1 MFSISGMFVE
11 ASLSTEPVVHGPT
24 TPHSPSRKRLWRI
37 SFLEPSL
44 RAKDTS
50 RPAMPSACTTSNS
63 YGAWAADNWQV
74 TPKLNLNLGLRY
86 EYNTPLAE
94 STTNKGISTFL
105 PSSPTGLAFADKN
118 GFGDLYPSDRNNFAP
133 RIGFAYS
140 PVRGGK
146 TVIRGAW
153 GIFYDVTNGNLF
165 IDNRV
170 DGAAGRGISRN
181 PGGTVPVFTVTN
193 LTTETVQQGVPI
205 FGATQTPPFGAFA
218 VNQQIR
224 SPYVQNFNINVQR
237 QFSRAFLLQVG
248 YVGNQG
254 RKLPVNLRST
264 SRCRIRAGTSRS
276 RIEGPT
282 TPSSRNS
289 PESRNCGMPAIRTT
303 TPCRSRCTTVNGTV

>member
-1 MFSISGMFVE
+1 MGERRVFSQPQKALADFIAGIIPQGEGYV
-11 ASLSTEPVVHGPT
+11 ATGDAQRVYDV
-24 TPHSPSRKRLWRI
+24 
-37 SFLEPSL
+37 
-44 RAKDTS
+44 
-50 RPAMPSACTTSNS
+50 NS
-63 YGAWAADNWQV
+63 YEAWAADNWQV

-94 STTNKGISTFL
+94 STTDKGISTFL
-105 PSSPTGLAFADKN
+105 ASSPTGLAFAHKN
-118 GFGDLYPSDRNNFAP
+118 GFGDLYPPDRNNFAP
-133 RIGFAYS
+133 RLGFAYS

-181 PGGTVPVFTVTN
+181 PGGSVPVYTVTN

-205 FGATQTPPFGAFA
+205 FGATQTPPFGAFS
-218 VNQQIR
+218 VNQQNR

-237 QFSRAFLLQVG
+237 ELSRAFLLQVG

-254 RKLPVNLRST
+254 RKLPVNLEINQPLPDPSGKLTEQER
-264 SRCRIRAGTSRS
+264 RPYNAEFPQFAGITELRDA
-276 RIEGPT
+276 
-282 TPSSRNS
+282 
-289 PESRNCGMPAIRTT
+289 PAIRTT
-303 TPCRSRCTTVNGTV
+303 IPCRFLCITVNGTV